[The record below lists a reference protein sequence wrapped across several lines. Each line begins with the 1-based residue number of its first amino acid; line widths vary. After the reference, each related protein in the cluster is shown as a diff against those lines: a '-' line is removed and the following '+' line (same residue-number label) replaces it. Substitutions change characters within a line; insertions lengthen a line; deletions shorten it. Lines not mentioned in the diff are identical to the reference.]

1 MELPDLRWHQEIIIY
16 TNKITNN
23 QGNHLQPQDQVQ
35 KKTMYH
41 LPKSR
46 HLFSYRCP
54 LHLPPRHLAS
64 TMDILYPLWE
74 VGQGLMGDPHLDP
87 LGVNAMP
94 QLEVNQCL
102 LLILTGFTGHRLC
115 QDSGLLRPL
124 VAKETTVI
132 NETLEWWGYII
143 TFRSFKIKILKTGL
157 LNTEPKQEIWL
168 KVLFGMKLCS
178 GIGFCHNLEI

>member
-1 MELPDLRWHQEIIIY
+1 MAPRNHYLHQQNHQQSGESF
-16 TNKITNN
+16 TTSRPGKKKVLKSLNKI
-23 QGNHLQPQDQVQ
+23 LQKIYKLLFFFNFQVQ

-46 HLFSYRCP
+46 HLFSYQCP
-54 LHLPPRHLAS
+54 LHLPPRHLA

-74 VGQGLMGDPHLDP
+74 VGQGLMGQDPHLDP

-94 QLEVNQCL
+94 QFEVNQCL

-124 VAKETTVI
+124 VAKETMVI
-132 NETLEWWGYII
+132 TETFEWWRYN
-143 TFRSFKIKILKTGL
+143 F
-157 LNTEPKQEIWL
+157 
-168 KVLFGMKLCS
+168 
-178 GIGFCHNLEI
+178 

>member
-1 MELPDLRWHQEIIIY
+1 MNFTSLIKILNYLFFQIQVELPDLRWHQEIIIY

-23 QGNHLQPQDQVQ
+23 QVNRSQPQDQVQ
-35 KKTMYH
+35 KKTMCH

-54 LHLPPRHLAS
+54 LHLLPRHLA

-74 VGQGLMGDPHLDP
+74 VGRGLMGDPRLDP
-87 LGVNAMP
+87 LAVNAMP
-94 QLEVNQCL
+94 QFEVNQCL

-124 VAKETTVI
+124 VAKETMVI
-132 NETLEWWGYII
+132 TETLEWWRY
-143 TFRSFKIKILKTGL
+143 
-157 LNTEPKQEIWL
+157 
-168 KVLFGMKLCS
+168 
-178 GIGFCHNLEI
+178 NL